1 MSFHNGPCEKL
12 YFPEFGCGTMQSHC
26 LHNQNSGWDGGVEV
40 CKIHDYIPI
49 QGGLMDLK
57 SERHSRAVVVHS
69 AGLRLPLAREC
80 RSTLDFGG
88 RRPPVAPTVTR
99 L

>member
-1 MSFHNGPCEKL
+1 MMSERPKGGESGSMSFHNGPCEKL

-49 QGGLMDLK
+49 QGGLMSK
-57 SERHSRAVVVHS
+57 K
-69 AGLRLPLAREC
+69 
-80 RSTLDFGG
+80 
-88 RRPPVAPTVTR
+88 RRPFPFLVHQFVVIVYHCYGPLFVHIA
-99 L
+99 LH